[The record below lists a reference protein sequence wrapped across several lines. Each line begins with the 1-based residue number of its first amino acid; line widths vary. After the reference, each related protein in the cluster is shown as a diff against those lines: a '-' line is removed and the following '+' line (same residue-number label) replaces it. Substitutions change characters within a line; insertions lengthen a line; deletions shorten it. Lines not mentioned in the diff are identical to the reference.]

1 MSEDRNIRGKIHPPH
16 VRAGF
21 QGVLG
26 KIYKFNKDRGL
37 LDNGFDYNREATFL
51 MSESLELIDHKELSF
66 DLAYGEDNQ
75 DDTAKMIISDYGI
88 DCPSDLDKAVKFV
101 DTFIDQFVFGS
112 GGCMKMGLTLG
123 TIEYLIHIVA
133 DANLQ
138 KTGGVDA
145 EGKFSKGTA
154 FKAPDEA
161 IREVLM
167 QLPQFKEGK

>member
-1 MSEDRNIRGKIHPPH
+1 MEERNIRGKIHPPH

-37 LDNGFDYNREATFL
+37 LDKGFDYDREAGFL
-51 MSESLELIDHKELSF
+51 LSESFELIDNEEMRDDDGLLSLTN
-66 DLAYGEDNQ
+66 DGYSSHLVTAYEVMDE
-75 DDTAKMIISDYGI
+75 
-88 DCPSDLDKAVKFV
+88 SDLDKAVKFV